1 MADTTG
7 LLPPEMERRLQ
18 ESRERAQSQVETGE
32 EDEVGK
38 YERRARRYFNSY
50 SMQFTVS
57 GQMLPRGIWNLP
69 GSEAIP
75 GGAPQPKPPRSART
89 MAIRA
94 LGQQLLNAGYLRSTN
109 AANDPNAV
117 FGALVDMEEDMD
129 TRFGYSDENKFL
141 TDLIQ
146 TRGGIGEQKDEFTP
160 KPFVKPT
167 HEPMASEDLENAIE
181 AGFTSVMG
189 RRPDDEELHRF
200 ASEFRARERGEH
212 TSEVRSA
219 RSIHGQKQD
228 IARQIHEAEQGRGE
242 LPGEV
247 TIAGPPVEQA
257 PHPRS
262 FTEEGLVDTDEAK
275 AFHGARLGL
284 DLLSA
289 LRGGF

>member
-189 RRPDDEELHRF
+189 RRPDDEELERIRT
-200 ASEFRARERGEH
+200 EFRARDKRAHSEMVAAERK
-212 TSEVRSA
+212 
-219 RSIHGQKQD
+219 IHGATED
-228 IARQIHEAEQGRGE
+228 FRRRRFEGGGGESRTIDVGPIERPPNPRALAEERME
-242 LPGEV
+242 
-247 TIAGPPVEQA
+247 
-257 PHPRS
+257 
-262 FTEEGLVDTDEAK
+262 DTDEAK

-289 LRGGF
+289 LKGGF